1 MPDALLHAVAGGQ
14 SLLGSDWPV
23 LCKYLEEAE
32 GSMVL
37 PVAMGDGSSLS
48 PSPNTHTHTLTHIK
62 TCTQSS
68 PVVGIYSYG
77 HRVERINH
85 TRVHT
90 HTYVNCKVDT
100 GQGVDML
107 PLQPLHDL
115 SPHLWVTPA
124 NQRSPLPPSV
134 CHIHTHENQL
144 FLYSEY
150 KHPHEPQCLQAAE
163 WICVA
168 TKEDILQGHASF

>member
-115 SPHLWVTPA
+115 SPHL
-124 NQRSPLPPSV
+124 
-134 CHIHTHENQL
+134 
-144 FLYSEY
+144 
-150 KHPHEPQCLQAAE
+150 
-163 WICVA
+163 
-168 TKEDILQGHASF
+168 